1 MRSIFLGIA
10 GGTGSGK
17 TFIVD
22 NLLSIYNSNNI
33 NVINLDSYYKD
44 LSHMGYQDRVK
55 QNFDHPDS
63 IDIDLII
70 SHLKQISDGNN
81 IDVPIYDFSNH
92 VRLETTKTISQS
104 NVIIVE
110 GIFALHY
117 MQLRKLYTLN
127 VFIETSEDI
136 RFQRRLSRD
145 KKERGRTIDSIKD
158 QFESTVL
165 PMHKKFIGPS
175 KQFADLII
183 DGNNNIIN
191 IIRSIKEK
199 VDTYMI

>member
-1 MRSIFLGIA
+1 MRSIILGIA

-44 LSHMGYQDRVK
+44 LSHMGHQDRVK

-70 SHLKQISDGNN
+70 SHLKQISDGN
-81 IDVPIYDFSNH
+81 DVDIPIYDFSNH

-145 KKERGRTIDSIKD
+145 TKERGRTIGSIKD
-158 QFESTVL
+158 QFKSTVL
-165 PMHKKFIGPS
+165 PMHEKFIGPS

-183 DGNNNIIN
+183 DGNSNIID
-191 IIRSIKEK
+191 IIRSIREK
-199 VDTYMI
+199 IDTYMI

>member
-70 SHLKQISDGNN
+70 SHLKQISDGN
-81 IDVPIYDFSNH
+81 DVDIPIYDFSNH
-92 VRLETTKTISQS
+92 IRLETTKTISQS

-145 KKERGRTIDSIKD
+145 TKERGRTIGSIKD

-183 DGNNNIIN
+183 DGNSNIIN

-199 VDTYMI
+199 IDTYMI

>member
-1 MRSIFLGIA
+1 MRSVILGIA

-44 LSHMGYQDRVK
+44 LSHMGHQDRVK

-70 SHLKQISDGNN
+70 SHLKQVSDGNDTD
-81 IDVPIYDFSNH
+81 IPIYDFLNH
-92 VRLETTKTISQS
+92 VRLEKTKTISQS

-127 VFIETSEDI
+127 IFIETSEDI

-145 KKERGRTIDSIKD
+145 TRERGRTISSIKD

-165 PMHKKFIGPS
+165 PMHEKFIGPS
-175 KQFADLII
+175 KQFADMII
-183 DGNNNIIN
+183 DGNSNIIN

-199 VDTYMI
+199 IDTYMI

>member
-1 MRSIFLGIA
+1 MRSVILGIA

-22 NLLSIYNSNNI
+22 NLVNAYTSNNI

-44 LSHMGYQDRVK
+44 LSHMGHQDRVK

-81 IDVPIYDFSNH
+81 VDIPIYDFSNH
-92 VRLETTKTISQS
+92 IRLETTKTISQS

-145 KKERGRTIDSIKD
+145 TKERGRTISSVKD

-165 PMHKKFIGPS
+165 PMHKKFIRPS

-183 DGNNNIIN
+183 DGNSNIIN

-199 VDTYMI
+199 IDTYMI

>member
-1 MRSIFLGIA
+1 MRSVILGIA

-44 LSHMGYQDRVK
+44 LSHMGHQDRVK

-70 SHLKQISDGNN
+70 SHLKQVSDGNDTD
-81 IDVPIYDFSNH
+81 IPIYDFLNH

-127 VFIETSEDI
+127 IFIETSEDI

-145 KKERGRTIDSIKD
+145 TQERGRTIGSIKD

-165 PMHKKFIGPS
+165 PMHEKFIGPS
-175 KQFADLII
+175 KQFADMII
-183 DGNNNIIN
+183 DGNSNIIN

-199 VDTYMI
+199 IDTYMI

>member
-1 MRSIFLGIA
+1 MRSVILGIA

-44 LSHMGYQDRVK
+44 LSHMGHQDRVK

-70 SHLKQISDGNN
+70 SHLKQISDGNDTD
-81 IDVPIYDFSNH
+81 IPIYDFSNH
-92 VRLETTKTISQS
+92 VRLETTRTISQS

-127 VFIETSEDI
+127 IFIETSEDI

-145 KKERGRTIDSIKD
+145 TKERGRTIGSIKD

-165 PMHKKFIGPS
+165 PMHEKFIGPS
-175 KQFADLII
+175 KQFANMII
-183 DGNNNIIN
+183 DGNSNIIN

-199 VDTYMI
+199 IDTYMI

>member
-1 MRSIFLGIA
+1 MRSIILGIA

-70 SHLKQISDGNN
+70 SHLKQISDGND
-81 IDVPIYDFSNH
+81 IDIPIYDFSNH

-104 NVIIVE
+104 SVIIVE

-145 KKERGRTIDSIKD
+145 TKERGRTIGSIKD
-158 QFESTVL
+158 QFESTVI
-165 PMHKKFIGPS
+165 PMHEKFIGPS

-183 DGNNNIIN
+183 DGNSNIIN

-199 VDTYMI
+199 IDTYMI

>member
-1 MRSIFLGIA
+1 MRSVILGIA

-22 NLLSIYNSNNI
+22 NLVSTYTSNNI

-44 LSHMGYQDRVK
+44 LSHMGHQDRVK

-70 SHLKQISDGNN
+70 SHLKQISDGND
-81 IDVPIYDFSNH
+81 IDIPIYDFSNH

-145 KKERGRTIDSIKD
+145 TKERGRTIGSIKD

-165 PMHKKFIGPS
+165 PMHEKFIGPS

-199 VDTYMI
+199 IDTYMI

>member
-1 MRSIFLGIA
+1 MKSVILGIA

-22 NLLSIYNSNNI
+22 NLVSAYTSNNI

-44 LSHMGYQDRVK
+44 LSHMGHQDRVK
-55 QNFDHPDS
+55 QNFDHPNS

-70 SHLKQISDGNN
+70 SHLKQISDGND
-81 IDVPIYDFSNH
+81 IDIPIYDFSNH

-145 KKERGRTIDSIKD
+145 TKERGRTIGSIKD

-165 PMHKKFIGPS
+165 PMHEKFIGPS

-199 VDTYMI
+199 IDTYMI

>member
-1 MRSIFLGIA
+1 MRSIILGIA

-44 LSHMGYQDRVK
+44 LSHMGHQDRVK

-81 IDVPIYDFSNH
+81 IDIPIYDFSNH

-145 KKERGRTIDSIKD
+145 TKERGRTIGSIKD
-158 QFESTVL
+158 QFESTVI
-165 PMHKKFIGPS
+165 PMHEKFIGPS

-183 DGNNNIIN
+183 DGNSNIIN

-199 VDTYMI
+199 IDTYMI

>member
-1 MRSIFLGIA
+1 MRSIILGIA

-70 SHLKQISDGNN
+70 SHLKQISDGND
-81 IDVPIYDFSNH
+81 IDIPIYDFSNH
-92 VRLETTKTISQS
+92 ARLETTKTISQS
-104 NVIIVE
+104 SVIIVE

-145 KKERGRTIDSIKD
+145 TKERGRTIGSIKD
-158 QFESTVL
+158 QFESTVI
-165 PMHKKFIGPS
+165 PMHEKFIGPS

-183 DGNNNIIN
+183 DGNSNIIN

-199 VDTYMI
+199 IDTYMI

>member
-44 LSHMGYQDRVK
+44 LSHMGHQDRVK

-70 SHLKQISDGNN
+70 SHLKQISDGN
-81 IDVPIYDFSNH
+81 DVDIPIYDFSNH
-92 VRLETTKTISQS
+92 IRLETTKTISQS

-145 KKERGRTIDSIKD
+145 TKERGRTIGSIKD

-165 PMHKKFIGPS
+165 PMHEKFIGPS

-183 DGNNNIIN
+183 DGNSNIIN

-199 VDTYMI
+199 IDTYMI

>member
-1 MRSIFLGIA
+1 MRSVILGIA

-22 NLLSIYNSNNI
+22 NLVSTYTSNNI

-44 LSHMGYQDRVK
+44 LSHMGHQDRVK
-55 QNFDHPDS
+55 QNFDHPNS

-70 SHLKQISDGNN
+70 SHLKQISDGND
-81 IDVPIYDFSNH
+81 IDIPIYDFSNH

-145 KKERGRTIDSIKD
+145 TKERGRTIGSIKD

-165 PMHKKFIGPS
+165 PMHEKFIGPS

-199 VDTYMI
+199 IDTYMI

>member
-1 MRSIFLGIA
+1 MRSIILGIA

-44 LSHMGYQDRVK
+44 LSHMGHQDRVK

-70 SHLKQISDGNN
+70 SHLKQISDGND
-81 IDVPIYDFSNH
+81 IDIPIYDFSNH

-145 KKERGRTIDSIKD
+145 TKERGRTIGSIKN
-158 QFESTVL
+158 QFKSTVL
-165 PMHKKFIGPS
+165 PMHEKFIGPS

-183 DGNNNIIN
+183 DGNSNIIN

-199 VDTYMI
+199 IDTYMI

>member
-1 MRSIFLGIA
+1 MRSVILGIA

-22 NLLSIYNSNNI
+22 NLVNAYTSNNI

-44 LSHMGYQDRVK
+44 LSHMGHQDRVK
-55 QNFDHPDS
+55 QNFDHPNS

-70 SHLKQISDGNN
+70 SHLKQISDGN
-81 IDVPIYDFSNH
+81 DVDIPIYDFSNH
-92 VRLETTKTISQS
+92 IRLETTKTISQS

-145 KKERGRTIDSIKD
+145 TKERGRTIGSIKD

-165 PMHKKFIGPS
+165 PMHEKFIGPS

-183 DGNNNIIN
+183 DGNSNITN

-199 VDTYMI
+199 IDTYMI

>member
-44 LSHMGYQDRVK
+44 LSHMGHQDRVK

-70 SHLKQISDGNN
+70 SHLKQISDGN
-81 IDVPIYDFSNH
+81 DVDIPIYDFSNH
-92 VRLETTKTISQS
+92 IRLETTKTISQS
-104 NVIIVE
+104 NIIIVE

-145 KKERGRTIDSIKD
+145 TKERGRTIGSIKN

-165 PMHKKFIGPS
+165 PMHEKFIGPS

-183 DGNNNIIN
+183 DGNSNIID
-191 IIRSIKEK
+191 IIRSIREK
-199 VDTYMI
+199 IDTYMI

>member
-1 MRSIFLGIA
+1 MRSIILGIA

-22 NLLSIYNSNNI
+22 NLVSTYTSNNI

-44 LSHMGYQDRVK
+44 LSHMGHQDRVK

-70 SHLKQISDGNN
+70 SHLKQISDGND
-81 IDVPIYDFSNH
+81 IDIPIYDFSNH

-145 KKERGRTIDSIKD
+145 TKERGRTIGSIKD

-165 PMHKKFIGPS
+165 PMHEKFIGPS

-183 DGNNNIIN
+183 DGNSNIIN

-199 VDTYMI
+199 IDTYMI

>member
-1 MRSIFLGIA
+1 MKSVILGIA

-17 TFIVD
+17 TFIVN
-22 NLLSIYNSNNI
+22 NLLSSYTSNHI
-33 NVINLDSYYKD
+33 NAINLDSYYKD
-44 LSHMGYQDRVK
+44 LSHMDHRDRAK

-63 IDIDLII
+63 IDIELII
-70 SHLKQISDGNN
+70 SHLKHISNGND
-81 IDVPIYDFSNH
+81 IDIPTYDFSNH
-92 VRLETTKTISQS
+92 VRLETTTTISQS

-127 VFIETSEDI
+127 VFIETSKDI
-136 RFQRRLSRD
+136 RFQRRLNRD
-145 KKERGRTIDSIKD
+145 TKERGRTIDSIKD

-165 PMHKKFIGPS
+165 PMHEKFIRPS
-175 KQFADLII
+175 KRFADLII
-183 DGNNNIIN
+183 DGDSNIKN

>member
-1 MRSIFLGIA
+1 MRSIILGIA

-44 LSHMGYQDRVK
+44 LSHMGHQDRVK

-70 SHLKQISDGNN
+70 SHLKQISDGN
-81 IDVPIYDFSNH
+81 DVDIPIYDFSNH
-92 VRLETTKTISQS
+92 IRLETTKTISQS

-145 KKERGRTIDSIKD
+145 TKERGRTIGSIKD

-165 PMHKKFIGPS
+165 PMHEKFIGPS

-183 DGNNNIIN
+183 DGNSNCLLYTSPSP
-191 IIRSIKEK
+191 R
-199 VDTYMI
+199 D

>member
-22 NLLSIYNSNNI
+22 NLLSIYNSSNI

-44 LSHMGYQDRVK
+44 LSHMGHQDRVK

-70 SHLKQISDGNN
+70 SHLKQVSDGNDTD
-81 IDVPIYDFSNH
+81 IPIYDFLNH
-92 VRLETTKTISQS
+92 VRLEKTKTISQS

-127 VFIETSEDI
+127 IFIETSEDI

-145 KKERGRTIDSIKD
+145 TKERGRTVGSIKD

-183 DGNNNIIN
+183 DGNSNIIN

-199 VDTYMI
+199 IDTYMI

>member
-1 MRSIFLGIA
+1 
-10 GGTGSGK
+10 
-17 TFIVD
+17 
-22 NLLSIYNSNNI
+22 
-33 NVINLDSYYKD
+33 
-44 LSHMGYQDRVK
+44 MGHQDRVK

-70 SHLKQISDGNN
+70 SHLKQISDGN
-81 IDVPIYDFSNH
+81 DVDIPIYDFSNH
-92 VRLETTKTISQS
+92 IRLETTKTISQS
-104 NVIIVE
+104 NIIIVE

-145 KKERGRTIDSIKD
+145 TKERGRTIGSIKD

-183 DGNNNIIN
+183 DGNSNIIN

-199 VDTYMI
+199 IDTYMI

>member
-44 LSHMGYQDRVK
+44 LSHMGHQDRVK

-70 SHLKQISDGNN
+70 SHLKQISDGN
-81 IDVPIYDFSNH
+81 DVDIPIYDFSNH
-92 VRLETTKTISQS
+92 IRLETTKTISQS
-104 NVIIVE
+104 NIIIVE

-145 KKERGRTIDSIKD
+145 TKERGRSIGSIKD

-165 PMHKKFIGPS
+165 PMHEKFIGPS

-183 DGNNNIIN
+183 DGNSNIIN

-199 VDTYMI
+199 IDTYMI

>member
-1 MRSIFLGIA
+1 MRSIILGIA

-70 SHLKQISDGNN
+70 SHLKQISDGND
-81 IDVPIYDFSNH
+81 IDIPIYDFSNH

-136 RFQRRLSRD
+136 RLQRRLSRD
-145 KKERGRTIDSIKD
+145 TKERGRTIGSIKD
-158 QFESTVL
+158 QFESTVI
-165 PMHKKFIGPS
+165 PMHEKFIGPS

-183 DGNNNIIN
+183 DGNSNIIN

-199 VDTYMI
+199 IDTYMI

>member
-44 LSHMGYQDRVK
+44 LSHMGHQDRVK

-70 SHLKQISDGNN
+70 SHLKQISDGN
-81 IDVPIYDFSNH
+81 DVDIPIYDFSNH
-92 VRLETTKTISQS
+92 VRLKTTKTISQS

-145 KKERGRTIDSIKD
+145 TKERGRTIGSIKD

-183 DGNNNIIN
+183 DGNSNIIN

-199 VDTYMI
+199 IDTYMI

>member
-70 SHLKQISDGNN
+70 SHLKQISDGND
-81 IDVPIYDFSNH
+81 IDIPIYDFSNH
-92 VRLETTKTISQS
+92 ARLETTKTISQS
-104 NVIIVE
+104 SVIIVE

-145 KKERGRTIDSIKD
+145 TKERGRTIGSIKD
-158 QFESTVL
+158 QFESTVI
-165 PMHKKFIGPS
+165 PMHEKFIGPS

-183 DGNNNIIN
+183 DGNSNIIN

-199 VDTYMI
+199 IDTYMI

>member
-1 MRSIFLGIA
+1 MRSIILGIA

-70 SHLKQISDGNN
+70 SHLKQISDGND
-81 IDVPIYDFSNH
+81 IDIPIYDFSNH

-145 KKERGRTIDSIKD
+145 TKERGRTIGSIKD
-158 QFESTVL
+158 QFESTVI
-165 PMHKKFIGPS
+165 PMHEKFIGPS

-183 DGNNNIIN
+183 DGNSNIIN

-199 VDTYMI
+199 IDTYMI

>member
-44 LSHMGYQDRVK
+44 LSHMGHQDRVK

-70 SHLKQISDGNN
+70 SHLKQISDGD
-81 IDVPIYDFSNH
+81 DVDIPIYDFSNH
-92 VRLETTKTISQS
+92 IRLETTKTISQS

-145 KKERGRTIDSIKD
+145 TKERGRTIGSIKD
-158 QFESTVL
+158 QFESTVI

-183 DGNNNIIN
+183 DGNSNIIN

-199 VDTYMI
+199 IDTYMI

>member
-1 MRSIFLGIA
+1 MRSIILGIA

-81 IDVPIYDFSNH
+81 IDIPIYDFSNH

-127 VFIETSEDI
+127 VFIEASEDI

-145 KKERGRTIDSIKD
+145 TKERGRTIGSIKD

-165 PMHKKFIGPS
+165 PMHEKFIGPS

-183 DGNNNIIN
+183 DGNSNIIN

-199 VDTYMI
+199 IDTYMI

>member
-44 LSHMGYQDRVK
+44 LSHMGHQDRVK

-70 SHLKQISDGNN
+70 SHLKQISDGND
-81 IDVPIYDFSNH
+81 IDIPIYDFSNH

-127 VFIETSEDI
+127 VFIETSENI

-145 KKERGRTIDSIKD
+145 TKERGRTIGSIKD

-175 KQFADLII
+175 KQFADLIV
-183 DGNNNIIN
+183 DGNSNIIN

-199 VDTYMI
+199 IDTYMI

>member
-1 MRSIFLGIA
+1 MRSVILGIA

-22 NLLSIYNSNNI
+22 NLVNAYTSNNI

-44 LSHMGYQDRVK
+44 LSHMGHQDRVK
-55 QNFDHPDS
+55 QNFDHPNS

-70 SHLKQISDGNN
+70 SHLKQISDGN
-81 IDVPIYDFSNH
+81 DVDIPIYDFSNH
-92 VRLETTKTISQS
+92 IRLETTKTISQS

-127 VFIETSEDI
+127 VFIETTEDI

-145 KKERGRTIDSIKD
+145 TKERGRSIGSIKD

-165 PMHKKFIGPS
+165 PMHEKFIGPS

-183 DGNNNIIN
+183 DGNSNIIN

-199 VDTYMI
+199 IDTYMI

>member
-44 LSHMGYQDRVK
+44 LSHMGHQDRVK

-70 SHLKQISDGNN
+70 SHLKQISDGN
-81 IDVPIYDFSNH
+81 DVDIPIYDFSNH
-92 VRLETTKTISQS
+92 IRLETTKTISQS

-110 GIFALHY
+110 GIFALQY

-145 KKERGRTIDSIKD
+145 TKERGRTIGSIKD

-183 DGNNNIIN
+183 NGNSNIIN

-199 VDTYMI
+199 IDTYMI

>member
-44 LSHMGYQDRVK
+44 LSHMGHQDRVK

-70 SHLKQISDGNN
+70 SHLKQISDGN
-81 IDVPIYDFSNH
+81 DVDIPIYDFSNH
-92 VRLETTKTISQS
+92 IRLETTKTISQS

-145 KKERGRTIDSIKD
+145 TKERGRTIGSIKD
-158 QFESTVL
+158 QFKSTVL

-183 DGNNNIIN
+183 DGNSNIIN

-199 VDTYMI
+199 IDTYMI

>member
-1 MRSIFLGIA
+1 MRSIILGIA

-70 SHLKQISDGNN
+70 SHLKQISDGND
-81 IDVPIYDFSNH
+81 IDIPIYDFSNH

-145 KKERGRTIDSIKD
+145 TKERGRTIGSIKD
-158 QFESTVL
+158 QFKSTVL
-165 PMHKKFIGPS
+165 PMHEKFIGPS

-183 DGNNNIIN
+183 DGNSNIID
-191 IIRSIKEK
+191 IIRSIREK
-199 VDTYMI
+199 IDTYMI

>member
-1 MRSIFLGIA
+1 MRPIILGIA

-17 TFIVD
+17 TFTVN
-22 NLLSIYNSNNI
+22 NLLSSYPSNSI
-33 NVINLDSYYKD
+33 SAINLDSYYKD
-44 LSHMGYQDRVK
+44 LSHINYLDRVK
-55 QNFDHPDS
+55 QNFDHPRS
-63 IDIDLII
+63 IDIDLMTT
-70 SHLKQISDGNN
+70 HLKQLCKGDD
-81 IDVPIYDFSNH
+81 IDIPIYDFSNH

-145 KKERGRTIDSIKD
+145 TKERGRTIGSIKD
-158 QFESTVL
+158 QFESTVI
-165 PMHKKFIGPS
+165 PMHEKFIGPS

-183 DGNNNIIN
+183 DGNSNIIN

-199 VDTYMI
+199 IDTYMI